1 MENIFIIKPTSK
13 SPVDE
18 ILALIKAPVDKGPLF
33 FNGISYP
40 IQPSKKEPHRY
51 EVIYTAYK
59 DPNDRAR

>member
-40 IQPSKKEPHRY
+40 IQPSKKEPH
-51 EVIYTAYK
+51 
-59 DPNDRAR
+59 